1 MSEDNVWCCWVN
13 KSFIL
18 YGMVSVGCLVF
29 IMIRVCKICWYG
41 LLIIWLYELFL
52 VFVLEVF
59 VCIWDMC
66 LLFRFILL
74 ENDVKSIILEE
85 FLIKILNYYIIILEK
100 NFF

>member
-1 MSEDNVWCCWVN
+1 
-13 KSFIL
+13 
-18 YGMVSVGCLVF
+18 
-29 IMIRVCKICWYG
+29 MIRVCKICWYG